1 MEPIK
6 TWENNC
12 VVELNR
18 KETLSED
25 ITPPF
30 VFGE

>member
-6 TWENNC
+6 SWENNC

-25 ITPPF
+25 AISPF
-30 VFGE
+30 VFSE